1 MAAKDASQAF
11 IVSFGSEDFF
21 LDRDLDRALGWKDR
35 HVIQVSGEDI
45 DDRELVGLCETGSMD
60 GGKRVIVLDE
70 ASKVKGDKALKAYV
84 AAKDPQ
90 DDHTVLVAIVR
101 SEKCPAI
108 WSEAAKKG
116 RLIEHKKLKT
126 WDSNNE
132 VIKWVEGEARRL
144 GLVLD
149 EGVSGLLYQLV
160 GPNLYRL
167 SNEVRKLSV
176 LLGKQGKVGHEQIKL
191 VIAPS
196 PTAEPYQVAEAAFA
210 KDTKKAM
217 NILSTVYRVMGEEAH
232 VPITFSLIRQAEK
245 VVLARSLVDRGS
257 SEEELAAA
265 LGMHPWRCKTQFL
278 PLVQKHRMTDLI
290 SHMRRLRSLDED
302 VKGSVRSKR
311 TLVELAVLRISG

>member
-11 IVSFGSEDFF
+11 IVSFGAEDFF
-21 LDRDLDRALGWKDR
+21 LDRDIERALAWKDR

-45 DDRELVGLCETGSMD
+45 DDRELVGLAETGSLD

-70 ASKVKGDKALKAYV
+70 ANKVKGDKALKAYV
-84 AAKDPQ
+84 SAKDPK
-90 DDHTVLVAIVR
+90 DDQTVIVAIVR

-132 VIKWVEGEARRL
+132 VVKWVENEARRL
-144 GLVLD
+144 GLLLD
-149 EGVSGLLYQLV
+149 DNIGSLLFQLV

-167 SNEVRKLSV
+167 SNELRKLSV
-176 LLGKQGKVGHEQIKL
+176 LLGKQAKVGPEQVKL

-196 PTAEPYQVAEAAFA
+196 PTAEPYQVADAAFS

-217 NILSTVYRVMGEEAH
+217 NVLSTVYRVMGDEAH

-245 VVLARSLVDRGS
+245 VVLARSLVERGA
-257 SEEELAAA
+257 SEEEVAVA

-278 PLVQKHRMTDLI
+278 PIVQKHRMTDLI
-290 SHMRRLRSLDED
+290 GHMRRLCTLDED
-302 VKGSVRSKR
+302 VKGPARSKR